1 MIIYDSDS
9 DGTKLRLGAG
19 AALIFVAGIF
29 FFGASKFGGTHVIT
43 SGSTVVY
50 KNGFASVVFAIIASV
65 LIFAAAL
72 SMISAKV
79 RALKFLA
86 VLAVLVGLLALLGA
100 AGAMSDHV
108 IISDRSMTLPRVG
121 FFDRYGELPYA
132 DLECADFQPN
142 QKQIVFH
149 SKARDVVEIPMTDLV
164 EASIDQIRSALE
176 SHGVEIS
183 NR

>member
-19 AALIFVAGIF
+19 GALIFVAGIF
-29 FFGASKFGGTHVIT
+29 FFGASKFGGTQVIT

-50 KNGFASVVFAIIASV
+50 KNSFASVVFDIIASV

-86 VLAVLVGLLALLGA
+86 VLAAITGLLALLGA
-100 AGAMSDHV
+100 AGAISDHV
-108 IISDRSMTLPRVG
+108 IISDRSLTLPRVG
-121 FFDRYGELPYA
+121 FFDRYVELPYA
-132 DLECADFQPN
+132 DLESAEFQPD

-149 SKARDVVEIPMTDLV
+149 SKAGGVVEIPMTDLV
-164 EASIDQIRSALE
+164 MASIGKIRFALM